1 VAPYASMLSA
11 AFSTAG
17 RSIGILG
24 ALVCSVRSCE
34 GLSSYALTT
43 TNEGMQLRTPHGKIV
58 FEYKTKIPADLQSS
72 NAAYFDPINTPS
84 GERVSNAAPDDHPWH
99 RSIFLGV
106 LDPEFRTPV
115 DTSKLPPNHLE
126 GAFGVKRADFCA
138 WGLSAPRDSRII
150 KNRDIRLISADEKH
164 AELEIGFFRK
174 ALSVRQSFNT
184 T

>member
-17 RSIGILG
+17 RSVILG

-43 TNEGMQLRTPHGKIV
+43 TNEGMQLRTQQGKIV
-58 FEYKTKIPADLQSS
+58 VEYKTKIPADLRSPS
-72 NAAYFDPINTPS
+72 AAYFDPVNTPS

-99 RSIFLGV
+99 RCIFLGV
-106 LDPEFRTPV
+106 LDSEFRTPV

-126 GAFGVKRADFCA
+126 G
-138 WGLSAPRDSRII
+138 II
-150 KNRDIRLISADEKH
+150 KNRAIRLINAMCVLDGPGRKSQGT
-164 AELEIGFFRK
+164 IG
-174 ALSVRQSFNT
+174 L
-184 T
+184 